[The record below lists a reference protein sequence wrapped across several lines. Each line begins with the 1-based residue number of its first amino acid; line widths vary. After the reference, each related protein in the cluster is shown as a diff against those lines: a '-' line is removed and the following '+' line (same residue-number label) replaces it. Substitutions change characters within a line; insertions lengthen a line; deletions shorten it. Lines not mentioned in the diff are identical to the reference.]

1 MSTRRR
7 PPITPRKQPRQRRS
21 IALVEDV
28 LEAAVRVLRREGAA
42 RFTTVRVAAEAGVSV
57 GSLYQYFPSK
67 EALVAALVER
77 HRTRVMGLVLDRIA
91 AHADSS
97 PEVAVRAIVR
107 GIVEAHGADRA
118 LHRVLSE
125 QIPRIGKLKAL
136 MEDIEVHAAGAVR
149 AWIERHPRRVRH
161 KDPAVAAFVV
171 SHAVE
176 SVVHAGVLGDVDVD
190 PAVLEDEVVDL
201 VLRYL
206 VA

>member
-1 MSTRRR
+1 MPRLRTA
-7 PPITPRKQPRQRRS
+7 PRKVPTQAR
-21 IALVEDV
+21 
-28 LEAAVRVLRREGAA
+28 AAATVDAILGATAKLLAREGYDHLS
-42 RFTTVRVAAEAGVSV
+42 TNKVAAAAGVSV